1 MEGVFSRTSFNGII
15 KRSILI
21 LVAMN
26 KQYAIAL
33 LVVTGI
39 AFTSGLIFGRQNSH
53 PMADGQPYPLQKKNV
68 DQRISNHT
76 DMTMNEMVDGL
87 QGKTGDSFDK
97 AFVEMMI
104 VHHEGAVEMAKLIE
118 VQGKHN
124 ELKKLGQDIVTTQSR
139 EIDMM
144 KGWLRD
150 WGYASQSDDTH
161 NMDH

>member
-1 MEGVFSRTSFNGII
+1 MQGVFSGGSFNGII
-15 KRSILI
+15 ERLILI

-26 KQYAIAL
+26 KQYVIAL

-53 PMADGQPYPLQKKNV
+53 PMTDGQPYPLQKKNV
-68 DQRISNHT
+68 DQRISSHA

-104 VHHEGAVEMAKLIE
+104 VHHEGAVEMARLIE
-118 VQGKHN
+118 IQGKHN

-150 WGYASQSDDTH
+150 WGYASQSDDMH